1 LTDLRKSVDLSVKEK
16 PSRWD
21 PENEVELT
29 DCATK
34 LHEIQ
39 DDLIGSPGKTIWLS
53 ARHWKGI

>member
-39 DDLIGSPGKTIWLS
+39 DDLTGSPGKTIWLS
-53 ARHWKGI
+53 ARH